1 MVNAFL
7 TVAVMLLYAVP
18 GFIMIKT
25 RLVSDK
31 EIGAFARLLLYVCQP
46 ALIVNSF
53 LQIDASSKSVGEMA
67 IVFGVMTGIICAVLA
82 VMYLIMGKSKN
93 KRCRIYII
101 ASCFGNFQFMGIP
114 ILQALLP
121 EYPEAVALSSMG
133 ALTMNLIG
141 WTVGSAIITHDARY
155 ISVKKIF
162 INPCVLSLAV
172 AIPLFAFG
180 IKLPEQIDGM
190 VALLA
195 KMSTPLCMIVMGM
208 RLAASHVHD
217 IFGHEK
223 TYYILAVKQL
233 AVPLLTFLIVLLL
246 PIDPNIRATIFIM
259 MCCPVASVVLNFA
272 EMLGEGQ
279 RTAASLMLLGTML
292 SAVTIPV
299 MTLLIPFLY

>member
-101 ASCFGNFQFMGIP
+101 AGCFGNFQFMGIP

-195 KMSTPLCMIVMGM
+195 KMSTPLCMIIMGM

>member
-53 LQIDASSKSVGEMA
+53 LQIDASSKSVGEMV

-121 EYPEAVALSSMG
+121 EYPEAVVLSSMG
-133 ALTMNLIG
+133 SLAMNLIG

-155 ISVKKIF
+155 ISVKKVF

-195 KMSTPLCMIVMGM
+195 KMSTPLCMIIMGM

-259 MCCPVASVVLNFA
+259 MCCPVASIVLNFA